1 MQKQPCWSNSFF
13 KIIGDHLVSTV
24 IWLSTDSHLIFQRW
38 PFKYQQMIVRFIYWL
53 TFTDN
58 RFKTVITCL
67 AYQLCIETDNILNL
81 WIFRVLPILM
91 HIEVYKKNITFLLNP
106 YFNNE
111 LPSLGHCQK
120 KFIKSERT
128 TSYYKEVLRKIQNV
142 PIISRALAGTE

>member
-1 MQKQPCWSNSFF
+1 VLSSAQLSKSSKRCFRGHLFATTTRKVNSILSRRNICKSSLVGLILFF

-91 HIEVYKKNITFLLNP
+91 HIEVYEKYYFFVESLL
-106 YFNNE
+106 
-111 LPSLGHCQK
+111 
-120 KFIKSERT
+120 
-128 TSYYKEVLRKIQNV
+128 
-142 PIISRALAGTE
+142 